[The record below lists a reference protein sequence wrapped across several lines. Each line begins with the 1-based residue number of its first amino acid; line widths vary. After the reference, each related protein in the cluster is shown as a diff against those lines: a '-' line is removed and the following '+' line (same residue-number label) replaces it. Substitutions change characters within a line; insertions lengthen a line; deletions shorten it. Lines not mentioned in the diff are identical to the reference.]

1 MTTISPTKRRI
12 LGSLNPNA
20 SPCPGSK
27 PEFDAGQ
34 LEVQATESS
43 VLPAGYDKDREE
55 EPARKRVCL
64 ERDHRGAQRH
74 QQIEADGHRRNQ
86 SRSTSPPT
94 ESRVLFGKSTTNVS
108 QSTTTV
114 IPAEMEHERERSLSV
129 LPALHPTRVAAE
141 GAAFSAPMA
150 TQIAYP
156 AGLVENFHNHKQP
169 KRTNN
174 PRLRLAN
181 QAARQK
187 AEIIRLRLSLA
198 AYKIQTGQT
207 DVPLEQLEVRS
218 LLPPG
223 AYHHSQRRLAD
234 GASSEA
240 AVDNY
245 HDGSNINPASW
256 SFSSSSTNS
265 SSQGTGY
272 VQRVNHLRHAAGA
285 AIEAVQAK
293 QERRTAWGREREQQY
308 REWYEQYRH
317 RDHQGSTWDHA
328 AEQKNHDGFS
338 RDQNRQRQPQ
348 HEPQQQ
354 RRQRQQRTNLGS
366 GRKPLPDRRARE
378 SWSGSTSTGGTAAI
392 GTATTAAATTSP
404 HLNRLDLAE
413 RALQAHQRLQSR
425 AVTEE
430 LPMEHEHE
438 HDEIDSEQNS
448 LQLTHH
454 HHHHQPQQQQ
464 QRRQYMD
471 HDRNGWVV
479 HPTTENVPEVADDIG
494 EGPGRGDLDDEEE
507 EEIAPS
513 RSRSQM
519 VGSGSGYSTEPEPEP
534 GLPSLSPFQSHA
546 AASVEHEDQG
556 EGVDEEEGEEE
567 EEQGEDGDEA
577 ASGLLSLSR
586 G

>member
-1 MTTISPTKRRI
+1 M
-12 LGSLNPNA
+12 NCQNA
-20 SPCPGSK
+20 K
-27 PEFDAGQ
+27 
-34 LEVQATESS
+34 
-43 VLPAGYDKDREE
+43 
-55 EPARKRVCL
+55 
-64 ERDHRGAQRH
+64 
-74 QQIEADGHRRNQ
+74 
-86 SRSTSPPT
+86 
-94 ESRVLFGKSTTNVS
+94 
-108 QSTTTV
+108 
-114 IPAEMEHERERSLSV
+114 
-129 LPALHPTRVAAE
+129 
-141 GAAFSAPMA
+141 
-150 TQIAYP
+150 
-156 AGLVENFHNHKQP
+156 
-169 KRTNN
+169 
-174 PRLRLAN
+174 
-181 QAARQK
+181 QK

-223 AYHHSQRRLAD
+223 AYHHGQRRLAD
-234 GASSEA
+234 AASSEA

-245 HDGSNINPASW
+245 HDGSNSNPASW
-256 SFSSSSTNS
+256 SFSS

-293 QERRTAWGREREQQY
+293 QERRTAWGREKEQQY

-317 RDHQGSTWDHA
+317 RHHQGSTWDHA
-328 AEQKNHDGFS
+328 AEQDNHDGFS

-348 HEPQQQ
+348 QHGPQQRQ
-354 RRQRQQRTNLGS
+354 QRQQRTSLGS

-378 SWSGSTSTGGTAAI
+378 SWSDSTASTGTATI
-392 GTATTAAATTSP
+392 GTATTVATTSP

-438 HDEIDSEQNS
+438 HEEMDSEQNS
-448 LQLTHH
+448 LQHTHHHHH

-464 QRRQYMD
+464 RRQYMNHD
-471 HDRNGWVV
+471 HNGWVV
-479 HPTTENVPEVADDIG
+479 HPTTENVPEGADDIG
-494 EGPGRGDLDDEEE
+494 EGAGRGDLDDEEE
-507 EEIAPS
+507 EEISPS

-546 AASVEHEDQG
+546 AASVEHGDQG
-556 EGVDEEEGEEE
+556 EGVDEEEGEE